1 MPEQFHLIITEHCTC
16 AMDSRPSA
24 CRAPG
29 TPFAWTALPLARST
43 PRRTAHCTSAWGTL
57 PAPRASKRTTP
68 QLQTTGLATHAITH
82 ATLTAAPG
90 AMRSTAHLPVS
101 SPTGDPTEGPS
112 MRSNARHH
120 ARHHTRS
127 NTARA
132 AARNRLSTAAPADP
146 ARHLHSRCH
155 RCSRC
160 SRIDLAQRVIEGGKK
175 HRAHL
180 LKVGLLKRE
189 RQPNVDRRL
198 DHRLGM
204 LDVCRNRRVL
214 PVTEVARVVL

>member
-101 SPTGDPTEGPS
+101 SPTGGPTEGPS

-155 RCSRC
+155 RWLSVLTHRPRSACHRGRQEAPRPSAQSRPP
-160 SRIDLAQRVIEGGKK
+160 QT
-175 HRAHL
+175 RAAA
-180 LKVGLLKRE
+180 E
-189 RQPNVDRRL
+189 RRSP
-198 DHRLGM
+198 
-204 LDVCRNRRVL
+204 
-214 PVTEVARVVL
+214 P